1 MVEIPAG
8 LAWIKNY
15 YSYTTFKKGEVGQF
29 LHQLKFM
36 TNSRMDDL
44 SGRIDNLSE
53 NVDQFREDFAEFK
66 ARENIIEDILK
77 RVGRLESKVVA

>member
-1 MVEIPAG
+1 
-8 LAWIKNY
+8 
-15 YSYTTFKKGEVGQF
+15 
-29 LHQLKFM
+29 M
-36 TNSRMDDL
+36 TNSRIDDL

-66 ARENIIEDILK
+66 AREKIIEDILK